1 MWQADRTAM
10 HIYSVQSGQD
20 LYLKV
25 EILFSIL
32 PLCDLFVERRLSNQK
47 HEMILKMMQ
56 ALWSSASASASALGR
71 KQHVMMTTQIR
82 VQANEKQ
89 GVCHSI
95 TSTHSRAVGKTFD
108 MMFDITPT

>member
-1 MWQADRTAM
+1 LWQADRTAM

-56 ALWSSASASASALGR
+56 AYGQVRLRLLLHWAASS
-71 KQHVMMTTQIR
+71 M
-82 VQANEKQ
+82 
-89 GVCHSI
+89 
-95 TSTHSRAVGKTFD
+95 
-108 MMFDITPT
+108 